1 LGEGEM
7 GWEREGGGSKEVRG
21 DRKGYMHTAHGA
33 VEVDGSDEDGE
44 LAE

>member
-1 LGEGEM
+1 MRGGV
-7 GWEREGGGSKEVRG
+7 GSGGGVGGGRG
-21 DRKGYMHTAHGA
+21 VWRRTAHGA